1 MVLAMKSVTDSKIHN
16 FLFKKIQFLTF
27 IIIYKYFETIF
38 IEFQVSQRSKD
49 RVDLNLSLL

>member
-1 MVLAMKSVTDSKIHN
+1 MVFAMKSVTDSKIHN

-38 IEFQVSQRSKD
+38 IEFQVSECSKD
-49 RVDLNLSLL
+49 SFEFNLSLL